1 MKEDTSPS
9 DEELIRRFQEGEESA
24 FEELVARFRD
34 PIYNFVLRLLWDPSL
49 AEDILQETFLRLWS
63 HRNSYKEIA
72 RFSTWIYTIAGN
84 LAKSELRRRKIR
96 RWFSLGIGGGG
107 GGGAASDEHSKWE
120 IPDESMDIQRDLERR
135 NINKR
140 VEEEILKLP
149 LEFREVV
156 ILRDLQEL
164 SYEEI
169 SKILKIPLGTVKS
182 RVNRGR
188 SRLRKKLKDL
198 L

>member
-1 MKEDTSPS
+1 MKEEAPPS

-24 FEELVARFRD
+24 FEELVARFRV

-63 HRNSYKEIA
+63 HRDSYKEIA

-107 GGGAASDEHSKWE
+107 GGTGGDEHTKWE
-120 IPDESMDIQRDLERR
+120 IADESMDVQRDLERR
-135 NINKR
+135 NISKR

-156 ILRDLQEL
+156 VLRDLQEL

-188 SRLRKKLKDL
+188 ARLRKRLKDL